1 MGWTIEDDQPSKW
14 TIEDTDYQAG
24 KKVTNPVAR
33 GLANVLNGPTFGFGD
48 EIAGVAGALVDKFK
62 GKGGTFSDAYRDNR
76 DFVRGVQDQ
85 YKQDF
90 PIGSVATQLA
100 GSAPLMAFNPLG
112 AGAAAI
118 APRTAATMANAVQ
131 AGGLG
136 ARTAQA
142 ALSGGAYGALGAL
155 GDSDKNTVSGIAG
168 DVARGAATS
177 AAMGGAMPMV
187 GGAVSS
193 VYNQVAPRISD
204 TAAANFARQKV
215 AEALNRDARGEM
227 FLSGQ
232 ANPGN
237 QALARMNTL
246 GPEARIVD
254 AGGQNARQLLDTTAM
269 LPGRTKNA
277 VETAIHDRLAGRSGR
292 LVDAAD
298 DALHTR
304 GAGYGQTL
312 EALDRTRKTA
322 AAPFYDALRGV
333 AVTVDDDLLNLIN
346 RTKGHHGEAQ
356 NLYRLATGQD
366 VALAGVQKGQQV
378 PFSMLDHLKQS
389 LDDAAAAAKQTGNNK
404 LGRAVDQ
411 ARVEL
416 IEKLDDIAPKL
427 KGESVYK
434 MARDT
439 YAGPSQ
445 MIEAAETGRKAM
457 RTDAFDVAAAVREF
471 TGSERAA
478 FRIGA
483 LEALRE
489 KVGTQ
494 SGQTS
499 LAKMWM
505 EPATSSKLKAI
516 FGNDYRAFAAEVAK
530 EARLKGLESVGRG
543 SQTAPRQYGAG
554 DLDLAP
560 LTNAASAVASGSPSA
575 MATAAAGAW
584 NRVKT
589 PEPVRDQIG
598 GLLLSRDQQTMREL
612 AGLTPLLAAE
622 RNRRANEMGRWS
634 GLLGN
639 QLD

>member
-48 EIAGVAGALVDKFK
+48 EIAGAVGALVDKIK

-90 PIGSVATQLA
+90 PVGSVATQLM

-118 APRTAATMANAVQ
+118 APRATATMANAVQ

-187 GGAVSS
+187 GGAVSG

-292 LVDAAD
+292 LVGAAD
-298 DALHTR
+298 DALRTG

-312 EALDRTRKTA
+312 EALD
-322 AAPFYDALRGV
+322 LS
-333 AVTVDDDLLNLIN
+333 LI
-346 RTKGHHGEAQ
+346 H
-356 NLYRLATGQD
+356 
-366 VALAGVQKGQQV
+366 
-378 PFSMLDHLKQS
+378 
-389 LDDAAAAAKQTGNNK
+389 
-404 LGRAVDQ
+404 
-411 ARVEL
+411 
-416 IEKLDDIAPKL
+416 I
-427 KGESVYK
+427 
-434 MARDT
+434 
-439 YAGPSQ
+439 
-445 MIEAAETGRKAM
+445 
-457 RTDAFDVAAAVREF
+457 
-471 TGSERAA
+471 
-478 FRIGA
+478 
-483 LEALRE
+483 
-489 KVGTQ
+489 
-494 SGQTS
+494 
-499 LAKMWM
+499 
-505 EPATSSKLKAI
+505 
-516 FGNDYRAFAAEVAK
+516 
-530 EARLKGLESVGRG
+530 
-543 SQTAPRQYGAG
+543 
-554 DLDLAP
+554 
-560 LTNAASAVASGSPSA
+560 
-575 MATAAAGAW
+575 
-584 NRVKT
+584 
-589 PEPVRDQIG
+589 
-598 GLLLSRDQQTMREL
+598 
-612 AGLTPLLAAE
+612 
-622 RNRRANEMGRWS
+622 
-634 GLLGN
+634 
-639 QLD
+639 